1 MPLAIDLYCGLGSW
15 TDGLL
20 AEGWDVIGFD
30 IERHVYGEERYPGML
45 VVQDVLTIHGSQL
58 RKADLIVSSSPCTKY
73 SYMAMPWSKAKAKAM
88 AAEIRADET
97 GAALRDLNA
106 LFDAQFRIQR
116 EASEAAGRHIPMI
129 VENVRGAQEW
139 VGPARWNYGSYYL
152 WGGGVP
158 AVMPAVVGGRKN
170 PGFRFDGSGRSFQSE
185 SVARHVEGRKLRDEA
200 DGYERSH
207 PKAFGWKG
215 PPTSSS
221 ATAARKAASAK
232 IAKIPFALSSHIA
245 RIYHPMRAAA

>member
-1 MPLAIDLYCGLGSW
+1 
-15 TDGLL
+15 
-20 AEGWDVIGFD
+20 
-30 IERHVYGEERYPGML
+30 
-45 VVQDVLTIHGSQL
+45 
-58 RKADLIVSSSPCTKY
+58 
-73 SYMAMPWSKAKAKAM
+73 
-88 AAEIRADET
+88 
-97 GAALRDLNA
+97 
-106 LFDAQFRIQR
+106 
-116 EASEAAGRHIPMI
+116 
-129 VENVRGAQEW
+129 
-139 VGPARWNYGSYYL
+139 
-152 WGGGVP
+152 
-158 AVMPAVVGGRKN
+158 MPAVVGGRKN